1 MKAKNAMI
9 STTEAAE
16 RLGITQGRVRQICRG
31 HRSPRK
37 FGKKLA
43 RDWFLSEKD
52 LRQIAETVL
61 RNNECSAV
69 N

>member
-1 MKAKNAMI
+1 MKAKSMI
-9 STTEAAE
+9 STVEAAQ
-16 RLGITQGRVRQICRG
+16 RLGITPGRVCQICRG

-52 LRQIAETVL
+52 LRQIAEEVL
-61 RNNECSAV
+61 RNGTDSEKDA
-69 N
+69 